1 MEKGKNDLF
10 EASAVS
16 HIDHAANDLKFRS
29 LFDNSTVAIFETNA
43 VGKCLLVNK
52 QWCNFA
58 GLTPDEAEGDG
69 WQQALHP
76 DDRERIS
83 NLWNEYAREKKT
95 WNFEYRFCTP
105 DQKITWV
112 LGTTIPL
119 INEQGEITGY
129 LGINTDITDRKR
141 AEEARIRSEQLYRLL
156 FDNNLDA
163 FLLTAPDGRIQ
174 SVNPATCE
182 MFGRTSEEMCQIGR
196 SGIMDI
202 SDPRLKV
209 ALDQRTRTGRFI
221 GELTCLRKD
230 ETKFPVELSSTVF
243 TDFDGKQCTGM
254 IIRDIT
260 ERKLAEEALRES
272 EERFRFL
279 LQNIS
284 SVSVQG
290 YSPDGTTQYWNIA
303 SEEIYGYTAQEAI
316 GRNLLEL
323 IIPPE
328 MREGVK
334 QAIKRMAETGE
345 AIPSS
350 ELSLMRKDGSRVSVY
365 SSHAIVKIPGHPQEL
380 FCFDIDLTNYKRAE
394 AEILK
399 SKKQFDNLVA
409 QIPVGVYILRTKPDF
424 TFELEYVSPVMAEI
438 VGLSVESLLAY
449 NETIFKAIHPDDLED
464 FSRLNMNGIRQ
475 KQPFDWKGRAVVKG
489 VVKWLHISSLP
500 QLQEDGDIL
509 WHGLVVDI
517 TERMRDEAEIRLKNE
532 ELQNLNAT
540 KDKFFSIIAHD
551 LRSPF
556 NSILGLTNY
565 MVEQI
570 QEKNFEKLE
579 EYGVIVR
586 NSSQRAMDLLTNL
599 LEWSRSQTGRMEFS
613 PEYIE
618 IGSLIGEV
626 TSLLVDSAEQK
637 SITISQKTSGEI
649 VASVDRS
656 MFSTIMRN
664 LISNAIK
671 FTKVGGAIEISLE
684 EETSYIKVSVKD
696 NGIGIKKDQIE
707 KLFKIDENQSTLG
720 TRNEK
725 GTGLGLILCKEFV
738 DKHGGLIWVESEV
751 GKGSLFCFTIPKH

>member
-1 MEKGKNDLF
+1 MMVI
-10 EASAVS
+10 A
-16 HIDHAANDLKFRS
+16 
-29 LFDNSTVAIFETNA
+29 
-43 VGKCLLVNK
+43 
-52 QWCNFA
+52 
-58 GLTPDEAEGDG
+58 
-69 WQQALHP
+69 
-76 DDRERIS
+76 
-83 NLWNEYAREKKT
+83 
-95 WNFEYRFCTP
+95 
-105 DQKITWV
+105 
-112 LGTTIPL
+112 
-119 INEQGEITGY
+119 
-129 LGINTDITDRKR
+129 
-141 AEEARIRSEQLYRLL
+141 
-156 FDNNLDA
+156 
-163 FLLTAPDGRIQ
+163 
-174 SVNPATCE
+174 
-182 MFGRTSEEMCQIGR
+182 
-196 SGIMDI
+196 
-202 SDPRLKV
+202 
-209 ALDQRTRTGRFI
+209 
-221 GELTCLRKD
+221 
-230 ETKFPVELSSTVF
+230 
-243 TDFDGKQCTGM
+243 
-254 IIRDIT
+254 RDIT
-260 ERKLAEEALRES
+260 ERRETENLLKES
-272 EERFRFL
+272 EANARAIMESTDDVLMLLDKDGIVIDCNEAHAKRLNTTRLELLGKNVFERLPKDVAESRKAIV
-279 LQNIS
+279 NEVIASGKPVS
-284 SVSVQG
+284 SEDLRG
-290 YSPDGTTQYWNIA
+290 GYWNEFVIHPIII
-303 SEEIYGYTAQEAI
+303 ENKITDRVAI
-316 GRNLLEL
+316 FAR
-323 IIPPE
+323 
-328 MREGVK
+328 
-334 QAIKRMAETGE
+334 
-345 AIPSS
+345 
-350 ELSLMRKDGSRVSVY
+350 
-365 SSHAIVKIPGHPQEL
+365 
-380 FCFDIDLTNYKRAE
+380 DITEHKKAE

-399 SKKQFDNLVA
+399 SKQQYDNLVA
-409 QIPVGVYILRTKPDF
+409 QIPVGVYVLRTKPDY
-424 TFELEYVSPVMAEI
+424 TFDLEYVSPVMAEI
-438 VGLSVESLLAY
+438 LGLSVESLLAY
-449 NETIFKAIHPDDLED
+449 NETIFKAIHPDDLEEVA
-464 FSRLNMNGIRQ
+464 RLNLEGIKQ

-618 IGSLIGEV
+618 MGSLIGEV

-684 EETSYIKVSVKD
+684 DELSAFKVSVKD
-696 NGIGIKKDQIE
+696 NGIGIKKGQIE
-707 KLFKIDENQSTLG
+707 KLFRIDENQSTLG